1 MGLTVLIANNRMD
14 WPGGTVIYT
23 RDLALELRRQGHRPI
38 VYTWIKGET
47 AKQLEAAGV
56 SVVDD
61 LRRVPAPPDVIQG
74 HQGAL
79 LAGAL
84 LAFPDV
90 AAVFVCHAHGGAW
103 DRAVIAPQVR
113 RYLGVSALCIDRLRR
128 DGAPAHRT
136 RLSLNSVDLDVFRRR
151 PPLPERPRNALVFSN
166 YASQATHLA
175 VVQEA
180 CLRAGVQVDVVGR
193 AAGTTTYH
201 PEELLPR
208 YDVVFAKAKA
218 AMEAM
223 AVGTAVVLCDFG
235 GVGPMVT
242 SADFERLRPLNFGFA
257 SLTDSLTPDNVL
269 RQLQRYDAAEA
280 ARVCTLMRGC
290 GGLSDSVTKMVA
302 VYREAIIEAK
312 DATTAK
318 APPPSRWARARY
330 RIVSTIIV
338 LYCRRF
344 GMETRRLPAPMR
356 PLYGLARS
364 ALSRLR

>member
-14 WPGGTVIYT
+14 WPGGTAIYT

-79 LAGAL
+79 LTGAL
-84 LAFPDV
+84 LAFPDA

-128 DGAPAHRT
+128 DGAPAHQT
-136 RLSLNSVDLDVFRRR
+136 RLSLNSVDLDVFRQR

-257 SLTDSLTPDNVL
+257 ALTESLTPDNVL

-280 ARVCTLMRGC
+280 TRVCALMRGC
-290 GGLSDSVTKMVA
+290 GGLSHSVTEMVA

-318 APPPSRWARARY
+318 APPPSRLARARY

-338 LYCRRF
+338 RYCRRF